1 MHVYFRYLLSK
12 GFARLNKWFVLP
24 VNDQLDVKVP
34 NFSFNFNFFLHGDN
48 KVCASVDVQRHRYI
62 YNLTNKDFD
71 KTSPL
76 NGKILLFEKKIHLQK
91 KPFFFQSFWHLM
103 ESMECLL
110 VMLVE
115 ILI

>member
-1 MHVYFRYLLSK
+1 LFEIDLIYLFIFIRYLLSK

-24 VNDQLDVKVP
+24 LNDHSDVKMP

-62 YNLTNKDFD
+62 YNLTTKDLD

-76 NGKILLFEKKIHLQK
+76 NGNKIFISKLK
-91 KPFFFQSFWHLM
+91 
-103 ESMECLL
+103 
-110 VMLVE
+110 
-115 ILI
+115 

>member
-1 MHVYFRYLLSK
+1 MNLYFYFLFRRYLLSK

-24 VNDQLDVKVP
+24 INDHSDIKMP

-62 YNLTNKDFD
+62 YNLTNKDFE

-76 NGKILLFEKKIHLQK
+76 NGNKK
-91 KPFFFQSFWHLM
+91 
-103 ESMECLL
+103 
-110 VMLVE
+110 
-115 ILI
+115 